1 MSEWWTYRPED
12 FLLFSPRVYWRMF
25 ELHNAALWPL
35 QVLALAAGLLIILL
49 LAWRP
54 RGYARWLALL
64 LAILWIFV
72 GWSFLWNRYAD
83 INWAAAYV
91 ARAFVVEGVLLLVC
105 GPLLDSLAFDRRG
118 LAGCI
123 GYFMLAFALA
133 GQPLLAPLQ
142 GRGWASSEVFGIAP
156 DPTAIATL
164 GLLLLARGRSL
175 LLLLPIPVLWC
186 LLSGMTLQTMGE
198 PQAWALHAALAL
210 ARHRLPPDCPQAFSA
225 LRIVTAALKSTSRA
239 ARRAATSSS
248 APHFSLFQSSSTWAA
263 AQT

>member
-72 GWSFLWNRYAD
+72 GWTFLWNRYAD

-91 ARAFVVEGVLLLVC
+91 APAFVVEGVLFLVC

-164 GLLLLARGRSL
+164 GLLLLARGRPL
-175 LLLLPIPVLWC
+175 PLLLPIP
-186 LLSGMTLQTMGE
+186 
-198 PQAWALHAALAL
+198 ALV
-210 ARHRLPPDCPQAFSA
+210 PPERNDPSDDGRTASVGSSRRAGTRRPRPHLDCPQAFSA
-225 LRIVTAALKSTSRA
+225 LRMVTAALKSTSRA

>member
-35 QVLALAAGLLIILL
+35 QVLALAAGLIIILL
-49 LAWRP
+49 VAWRP
-54 RGYARWLALL
+54 RSSAPWLALL

-91 ARAFVVEGVLLLVC
+91 APAFAVEGVLLLVC
-105 GPLLDSLAFDRRG
+105 GPLLDGLAFDRRG

-123 GYFMLAFALA
+123 GYFILAFALA

-164 GLLLLARGRSL
+164 GLSIAPTNPRSL
-175 LLLLPIPVLWC
+175 VPLERHNPSDDGRAASVGSSCRAGTRRCRLHLDDHPSARIASNRVMHAKDDDR
-186 LLSGMTLQTMGE
+186 SQAR
-198 PQAWALHAALAL
+198 PQPLGQHHDRRTR
-210 ARHRLPPDCPQAFSA
+210 RHR
-225 LRIVTAALKSTSRA
+225 R
-239 ARRAATSSS
+239 ARR
-248 APHFSLFQSSSTWAA
+248 LRL
-263 AQT
+263 